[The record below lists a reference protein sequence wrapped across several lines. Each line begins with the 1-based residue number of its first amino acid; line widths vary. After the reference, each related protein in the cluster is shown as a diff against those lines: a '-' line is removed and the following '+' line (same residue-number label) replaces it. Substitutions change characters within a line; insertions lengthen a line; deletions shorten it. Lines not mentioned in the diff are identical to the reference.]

1 MAFLT
6 FDGNNAT
13 MIFSESFKTPHLI
26 DNLCEMLLAK
36 LKEYHFEMIA
46 VGIPGV
52 YDLTT
57 IKSFMLRIYLYFII
71 YT

>member
-6 FDGNNAT
+6 LMGTMLT

-52 YDLTT
+52 YD
-57 IKSFMLRIYLYFII
+57 FNNDQVIYAPNLPIFHH